1 MTMIEIL
8 HQDYVRNHTDRA
20 SFAQCLEELLRRI
33 TEGYT
38 LSRFAKTI
46 IIHKFI
52 GAQGE
57 GIEFHC
63 YNAGSAAELT
73 EAVLKFLSWAEGAG
87 STWAETP
94 YQNPRITQ
102 LFRAAIEPEQLSIID
117 TPTGFEATI
126 RL

>member
-8 HQDYVRNHTDRA
+8 HQDYLRNHQDRSA
-20 SFAQCLEELLRRI
+20 FAQCLEELLRRI

-38 LSRFAKTI
+38 LSRFERTI

-52 GAQGE
+52 GATGE

-63 YNAGSAAELT
+63 YNAGNSTELT
-73 EAVLKFLSWAEGAG
+73 EAVLKFLSWAEGSG
-87 STWAETP
+87 SQWAQTP
-94 YQNPRITQ
+94 YQNPKINQ
-102 LFRAAIEPEQLSIID
+102 LFKQAITPEQLSIID